1 MKPPRYANANPS
13 GGDTNNIVSN
23 DIVSNDDI
31 ELYLS
36 NNIELY
42 KTKNIELITNNT
54 FTNDIVSDD
63 IVSDDEVSKF
73 NIVSSNIVRKR
84 AREEIVKTLGRM
96 SPAYRAAVRRNQ
108 EDPLAYRIEKM
119 MRRLR
124 PMVGTDRFMEIAME
138 FADLEPVEQAKLCQ
152 AFEAWIEKSATQG
165 A

>member
-36 NNIELY
+36 NNIEL
-42 KTKNIELITNNT
+42 ITNNT
-54 FTNDIVSDD
+54 FTND

-152 AFEAWIEKSATQG
+152 AFETWIEKSATQG

>member
-23 DIVSNDDI
+23 DI

-42 KTKNIELITNNT
+42 KTNNIELITN
-54 FTNDIVSDD
+54 DIVSND
-63 IVSDDEVSKF
+63 
-73 NIVSSNIVRKR
+73 IVSSNIVRKR

-96 SPAYRAAVRRNQ
+96 TPAYRAAVKRNQ

-124 PMVGTDRFMEIAME
+124 PMVGSDRFMEITQE
-138 FADLEPVEQAKLCQ
+138 FVDLEPVEQAKLCQ
-152 AFEAWIEKSATQG
+152 AFEVWIEKSATEG

>member
-36 NNIELY
+36 N
-42 KTKNIELITNNT
+42 NIELITNNT

-124 PMVGTDRFMEIAME
+124 PMVGTDRFMEITQE
-138 FADLEPVEQAKLCQ
+138 FVDLEPVEQAKLCQ
-152 AFEAWIEKSATQG
+152 AFEVWIEKSATEG